1 MRRALRG
8 IGVEV
13 EQAGGPDAEVRVFV
27 ETLTREDRAAV
38 SAAGGAPGVL
48 PVMAV
53 MTKADLC
60 GFGGPGPLAAAGA
73 HCRQLE
79 SRTGVPTRPLAA
91 LLAVAGS
98 DPEGL
103 DEEMFAALQA
113 LADGSVRPPARIRS
127 RLRAELDLFG
137 VAVALAAVRRGAD
150 RAGVRAELLRVSGVQ
165 AVRTEIE
172 RAVAAAT
179 RSPADDDVVL
189 ARMAAAAAT
198 LRAAGLRVEI
208 GRDRADLLRQAVH
221 WQRVAAASGPALHRD
236 CARDIVRGL
245 LRLWTRAG
253 GRPERLR

>member
-48 PVMAV
+48 PVVAV

-172 RAVAAAT
+172 RAVAAT